1 MVKVFTKEGLR
12 KANNVAIKTNRNRTL
27 SKTVFKGRSNET
39 LFPVTMAFPHNDVE
53 MRVNVVLD
61 EHGRSGM
68 VDIPFSTF
76 DALPNVLTKTEKEQ
90 LGWYIGEGA

>member
-27 SKTVFKGRSNET
+27 SKKVFKGRSNET

-53 MRVNVVLD
+53 MRVEVVLD
-61 EHGRSGM
+61 QHGNVGM
-68 VDIPFSTF
+68 LDIPFRTF
-76 DALPNVLTKTEKEQ
+76 DTLQNVPTSAEKER
-90 LGWYIGEGA
+90 LGEGV

>member
-27 SKTVFKGRSNET
+27 SKKVFKGRSNET

-53 MRVNVVLD
+53 VRVEVVLD
-61 EHGRSGM
+61 EHGTVGM
-68 VDIPFSTF
+68 LDIPFRTF
-76 DALPNVLTKTEKEQ
+76 DTLGNVMTSAEKER
-90 LGWYIGEGA
+90 LGWYIGEGV